1 MIVYVNRQIVID
13 PDNVILLS
21 NKKNRLLLHSITR
34 LDLQSMLSKVVGLK
48 TTHSGIPF
56 IQIPDTAQVKPWKVN
71 YGFQGLGWEEGTDC
85 KGA

>member
-1 MIVYVNRQIVID
+1 
-13 PDNVILLS
+13 
-21 NKKNRLLLHSITR
+21 
-34 LDLQSMLSKVVGLK
+34 MLSQTGRAKDY
-48 TTHSGIPF
+48 TQWIPF